1 MEGRPDFARYGLVR
15 AARQPA
21 AAAAVVLLPIAFFAL
36 LSLSP
41 RFNPGF
47 PLPLLNFLAV
57 TALSVLASAA
67 SLILAVASVR
77 IGAYRV
83 LLVSLGFVVMGFLYG
98 IDGLTTPGVLFAG
111 DPASF
116 DRSVAGT
123 SAFLGVC
130 LPSLLFAAGYTRLI
144 GVLERRLP
152 FSLARALVLAVVA
165 GLAVYAAFALAL
177 SDLIARIPFDRPPY
191 LSIVVLSSLGLVS
204 FASWRQIRAYR
215 LTRLPLQVCLI
226 VAFLLIGEAQV
237 QMMLAPTWRLSW
249 WLYQM
254 VLLEGV
260 GLALAA
266 LALEHIAG
274 RSLRTALETALE
286 LEIKVGVELETA
298 EAISALAAAV
308 EAKDENVKGH
318 NLRVAEWAVRI
329 GREMSLPR
337 PTLRILARA
346 GLLHDVGEI
355 GIPDAVLSKP
365 GPLDDA
371 EWKVIKQHPD
381 LGVEI
386 LSRLGTLRRE
396 AAIVHAHHE
405 RIDGSGYPRALRG
418 DQIPLEARIIA
429 VADTFD
435 VLTSDR
441 PYRKAHTQ
449 PAAVKVLLDESGT
462 HLYEPA
468 VHALLRLL
476 KQQAGEGERRTGE
489 NEKAA

>member
-1 MEGRPDFARYGLVR
+1 VR
-15 AARQPA
+15 TARQPIS
-21 AAAAVVLLPIAFFAL
+21 AAAVLLLPVAFFTL

-41 RFNPGF
+41 RLNPGF

-57 TALSVLASAA
+57 TAVSVLASAA

-83 LLVSLGFVVMGFLYG
+83 LFVSLGFVVMGFLYA

-111 DPASF
+111 APASF

-123 SAFLGVC
+123 SAFLGLC

-144 GVLERRLP
+144 EFLERRLP
-152 FSLARALVLAVVA
+152 FSPARALLLTVVA
-165 GLAVYAAFALAL
+165 GLTIYTAFALAF
-177 SDLIARIPFDRPPY
+177 SELIARIPFDRPPY
-191 LSIVVLSSLGLVS
+191 VTFVVLSSLGLVA

-215 LTRLPLQVCLI
+215 ITRLPLQVCLI

-237 QMMLAPTWRLSW
+237 QMILAPTWRLSW

-260 GLALAA
+260 ALALGA

-298 EAISALAAAV
+298 ETISALAAAV
-308 EAKDENVKGH
+308 EAKDENTKGH

-337 PTLRILARA
+337 PTLRTLARA
-346 GLLHDVGEI
+346 GLLHDVGKI
-355 GIPDAVLSKP
+355 GIPDAVLAKP

-371 EWKVIKQHPD
+371 EWKVIKRHPD

-405 RIDGSGYPRALRG
+405 RMDGSGYPRALHG
-418 DQIPLEARIIA
+418 EQIPLEARIIA

-441 PYRKAHTQ
+441 PYRKAHTR
-449 PAAVKVLLDESGT
+449 PAAVKVLLEESGT
-462 HLYEPA
+462 RLYEPA
-468 VHALLRLL
+468 VTALLRLL
-476 KQQAGEGERRTGE
+476 KQQSGEERRPGE
-489 NEKAA
+489 NEEAA

>member
-1 MEGRPDFARYGLVR
+1 VR
-15 AARQPA
+15 TARQPIA
-21 AAAAVVLLPIAFFAL
+21 ATAVLLLPAASFIVV
-36 LSLSP
+36 SLSP
-41 RFNPGF
+41 RLNLGL
-47 PLPLLNFLAV
+47 PLPLLNFFAV
-57 TALSVLASAA
+57 TAVSVLASAS
-67 SLILAVASVR
+67 SLVLAVASLR

-83 LLVSLGFVVMGFLYG
+83 LFISLGFFVMGFLYA

-111 DPASF
+111 NPASF
-116 DRSVAGT
+116 ERSVAGA
-123 SAFLGVC
+123 SAFLGLC
-130 LPSLLFAAGYTRLI
+130 LPSLFFAAGYTRLS
-144 GVLERRLP
+144 GSLEGRFP
-152 FSLARALVLAVVA
+152 FSAPRALVLTVVA
-165 GLAVYAAFALAL
+165 GLAVYAAFALDF

-191 LSIVVLSSLGLVS
+191 VAIVVASSLGLVA
-204 FASWRQIRAYR
+204 FASWRQIRTYR
-215 LTRLPLQVCLI
+215 ITRLPLQATLI
-226 VAFLLIGEAQV
+226 VAFLLIGQAQV
-237 QMMLAPTWRLSW
+237 QMILAPTWRLNW

-260 GLALAA
+260 ALALGA
-266 LALEHIAG
+266 LVLEHIAG

-298 EAISALAAAV
+298 ETISALAAAV
-308 EAKDENVKGH
+308 EAKDENTKGH

-346 GLLHDVGEI
+346 GLLHDVGKI
-355 GIPDAVLSKP
+355 GIPDAILAKP

-381 LGVEI
+381 FGVEI
-386 LSRLGTLRRE
+386 LARLGTLRRE

-405 RIDGSGYPRALRG
+405 RMDGSGYPRALLG

-441 PYRKAHTQ
+441 PYRQAHSRS
-449 PAAVKVLLDESGT
+449 AAVKVLQEESGA

-468 VHALLRLL
+468 VEALLRLL
-476 KQQAGEGERRTGE
+476 TQQPAEERRPGE
-489 NEKAA
+489 SEEAA

>member
-1 MEGRPDFARYGLVR
+1 VAGQPDFARYGLVR
-15 AARQPA
+15 TARQPI
-21 AAAAVVLLPIAFFAL
+21 AAAAVLLLPVALFTL

-41 RFNPGF
+41 RLNPGF

-57 TALSVLASAA
+57 TAVSVLASAA
-67 SLILAVASVR
+67 SLILALASVR

-83 LLVSLGFVVMGFLYG
+83 LFVSLGFVVMGFLYAL
-98 IDGLTTPGVLFAG
+98 DGLTTPGVLFAG
-111 DPASF
+111 APASF

-123 SAFLGVC
+123 SAFLGLC
-130 LPSLLFAAGYTRLI
+130 LPSLLFAAGYTRLLEF
-144 GVLERRLP
+144 LERRLP
-152 FSLARALVLAVVA
+152 FSPARALLLTVVA
-165 GLAVYAAFALAL
+165 GLTIYAAFALAFNE
-177 SDLIARIPFDRPPY
+177 LIARIPFDRPPY
-191 LSIVVLSSLGLVS
+191 VTFIVLSSLGLVA

-215 LTRLPLQVCLI
+215 ITRLPLQVCLI

-237 QMMLAPTWRLSW
+237 QMILAPTWRLSW

-260 GLALAA
+260 ALALGA
-266 LALEHIAG
+266 LALEHMAG
-274 RSLRTALETALE
+274 RSLRTALEMALE

-298 EAISALAAAV
+298 ETISALAAAV
-308 EAKDENVKGH
+308 EAKDENTKGH

-329 GREMSLPR
+329 GREMGLPR

-346 GLLHDVGEI
+346 GLLHDVGKI
-355 GIPDAVLSKP
+355 GIPDAVLAKP

-405 RIDGSGYPRALRG
+405 RMDGSGYPRALHG
-418 DQIPLEARIIA
+418 EQIPLEARIIA

-441 PYRKAHTQ
+441 PYRKAHPR
-449 PAAVKVLLDESGT
+449 PAAVKVLLEESGT
-462 HLYEPA
+462 RLYEPA
-468 VHALLRLL
+468 VAALLRLL
-476 KQQAGEGERRTGE
+476 KQQPGEERRPGE
-489 NEKAA
+489 NEEAA